1 MALPLQEHS
10 PDGFTMHV
18 HSAEAALGQGGLAKV
33 PASQTLFSADGR
45 LLAAVR
51 TDGVSIYD
59 TGTDNVLRVIPTPG
73 TIAVNF
79 SPTGK
84 YLSVYQKANASGAG
98 DDKNLTVWDS
108 RSGAKVYECYQKSF
122 SKVDWPYIQFSADD
136 SIACR
141 VVTNEV
147 HFIRSEDFSGQ
158 PLRLRIPQIASAKLS
173 PGVSPMLAA
182 FVPEVKGQPGSV
194 RVYAPPPS
202 DSEGAIEV
210 QPAARK
216 SFFRVQEV
224 EFSWAQNGSAVLILG
239 SSDVDA
245 TNKSYYGET
254 ALHFM
259 RSDGELDCKVGVW
272 FHFQFILRC
281 GIRHLPR
288 R

>member
-1 MALPLQEHS
+1 MAASPEGPPMGLLERG
-10 PDGFTMHV
+10 PDGATMHL
-18 HSAEAALGQGGLAKV
+18 HSAEAALGPHQLAKV

-45 LLAAVR
+45 LLAAVHSG
-51 TDGVSIYD
+51 GVSIYD
-59 TGTDNVLRVIPTPG
+59 TGTNTVLRVIPTPG
-73 TIAVNF
+73 TIAVHF
-79 SPTGK
+79 SPKGK

-98 DDKNLTVWDS
+98 GDKNLTVWDAT
-108 RSGAKVYECYQKSF
+108 SGTKVYDVYQKTFNSA
-122 SKVDWPYIQFSADD
+122 DWPYLQFSADD

-147 HFIRSEDFSGQ
+147 HFIRSDDFTAQ
-158 PLRLRIPQIASAKLS
+158 PLRLRIPQIATAKLS

-194 RVYAPPPS
+194 RIYTPPPP
-202 DSEGAIEV
+202 DSQGAVEL

-224 EFSWAQNGSAVLILG
+224 EFSWARNGAAVLILG

-245 TNKSYYGET
+245 TNQNYYGET

-259 RSDGELDCKVGVW
+259 RSDGNIECKVG
-272 FHFQFILRC
+272 
-281 GIRHLPR
+281 
-288 R
+288 